1 MPKHHYQQYGTI
13 ENHLHHVHTP
23 QGLFGV
29 IKGHAAGGDFWG
41 DVGNFFTHTLP
52 EEVLPAIGPIIM
64 SIL

>member
-13 ENHLHHVHTP
+13 ENHLHHIHTTT
-23 QGLFGV
+23 
-29 IKGHAAGGDFWG
+29 KGHAAGGDFWG

-52 EEVLPAIGPIIM
+52 EQVLPAIGPLIM